1 MMQQADADELQVE
14 TPPPGKSFLGRHGDT
29 LLMVGLVVYVA
40 LLLVGTIGNLFDIEA
55 ITSFWL
61 YR

>member
-1 MMQQADADELQVE
+1 MQQADADELQVE
-14 TPPPGKSFLGRHGDT
+14 TPPPGKSFLGRHGGT
-29 LLMVGLVVYVA
+29 VLMVGLVVYVA

>member
-1 MMQQADADELQVE
+1 MQQADADELQVE
-14 TPPPGKSFLGRHGDT
+14 TPPPVKSFLGRHGDT
-29 LLMVGLVVYVA
+29 VLMVGLVVYVA

>member
-1 MMQQADADELQVE
+1 MPAERGSLRE
-14 TPPPGKSFLGRHGDT
+14 N
-29 LLMVGLVVYVA
+29 LLLAGLVIYVV
-40 LLLVGTIGNLFDIEA
+40 LLLIGTIGNLFEIEA

>member
-1 MMQQADADELQVE
+1 MQTDADELQVE
-14 TPPPGKSFLGRHGDT
+14 TPPGKSFLDRHGDT

>member
-1 MMQQADADELQVE
+1 MQTDADEFQVE
-14 TPPPGKSFLGRHGDT
+14 TPPGKSFLDRHGDT

>member
-1 MMQQADADELQVE
+1 MLTDADDLQVE
-14 TPPPGKSFLGRHGDT
+14 NPPGKSFLDRHGDT

>member
-1 MMQQADADELQVE
+1 MQTDPDELQVE
-14 TPPPGKSFLGRHGDT
+14 TPPGKSFLGRHGDT

>member
-1 MMQQADADELQVE
+1 
-14 TPPPGKSFLGRHGDT
+14 
-29 LLMVGLVVYVA
+29 MVGLVVYVA